1 MRGNKTTK
9 LQTQK
14 ILVANRGE
22 IALRVIRTCKA
33 MGLKTVAV
41 YSEPDIESLHVRH
54 ADEAYCLGPAAS
66 SESYLNIDKILACA
80 KDAKAT
86 MIHPGYGFL
95 SENATFAD
103 ACSQNNLIFVG
114 PSSAVMNQMGD
125 KIQARIAAKK
135 AQLPL
140 IEGSEDL
147 KDGSHAFEIAQSV
160 GFPVLLKAKAGGG
173 GKGMRLVETEQ
184 DLNSAFD
191 MAQSEA
197 QKAFGNGTMYIEKY
211 LDKPRHIEVQVFGLS
226 NGETLIFG
234 LRDCSVQRRHQKIVE
249 EAGDLGLQT
258 KTQENLHTMA
268 KELCQSLDYQG
279 AGTLEF
285 LVDAQENIYFLEMN
299 TRLQV
304 EHPVTEWVYGVDLVR
319 MQILNAL
326 KMDQDFKVPPARGH
340 AIEVRIYAEKPT
352 QNFLPS
358 PGNIDFIQWPS
369 GANVRIDSAIES
381 GHSITSYYDPMI
393 AKISCY
399 GQDRVQ
405 AIQQSLLALNELKIA
420 GIDSNTQFLKQILA
434 HPDFISNQVH
444 TQFIN
449 DALLQNFNQN
459 NQTASSVELALS
471 AALNCQTQTEILN
484 PTTPDHTPISN
495 WWQSG
500 LESN

>member
-1 MRGNKTTK
+1 MKQHK
-9 LQTQK
+9 V
-14 ILVANRGE
+14 LVANRGE

-41 YSEPDIESLHVRH
+41 YSEPDIESLHVRF
-54 ADEAYCLGPAAS
+54 ADEAYCLGPAPS
-66 SESYLNIDKILACA
+66 SESYLNIDKILASC
-80 KDAKAT
+80 KDAGVT

-95 SENATFAD
+95 SENAAFAD
-103 ACSQNNLIFVG
+103 ACAKHNLIFVG
-114 PSSAVMNQMGD
+114 PSSQVMTQMGD

-135 AQLPL
+135 AKLPL

-147 KDGSHAFEIAQSV
+147 KDAKQALNVAQEV
-160 GFPVLLKAKAGGG
+160 GFPILLKAKAGGG
-173 GKGMRLVETEQ
+173 GKGMRLVNTEK

-197 QKAFGNGTMYIEKY
+197 QKAFGNGTLYIEKY

-226 NGETLIFG
+226 TGETLIFG

-249 EAGDLGLQT
+249 EAGQLGLKNQ
-258 KTQENLHTMA
+258 TQEKLHSMA
-268 KELCQSLDYQG
+268 KELCQSLNYQG

-304 EHPVTEWVYGVDLVR
+304 EHPVTEWIYGVDLVR

-326 KMDQDFKVPPARGH
+326 QMDQNLHVPPARGH

-358 PGNIDFIQWPS
+358 PGTIDFIQWPS
-369 GANVRIDSAIES
+369 GANVRVDSAIES
-381 GHSITSYYDPMI
+381 GHSITSFYDPMI

-399 GQDRVQ
+399 GQNRDHC
-405 AIQQSLLALNELKIA
+405 IQQSLIALSELKIS
-420 GIDSNTQFLKQILA
+420 GIDSNTQFLKQILM
-434 HPDFISNQVH
+434 HPDFVANKVH

-449 DALLQNFNQN
+449 ESLMQNFGQN
-459 NQTASSVELALS
+459 TWTASSVDLALS
-471 AALNCQTQTEILN
+471 AVVSCQTQQDLKMPAADNEVA
-484 PTTPDHTPISN
+484 HSS

-500 LESN
+500 LETP